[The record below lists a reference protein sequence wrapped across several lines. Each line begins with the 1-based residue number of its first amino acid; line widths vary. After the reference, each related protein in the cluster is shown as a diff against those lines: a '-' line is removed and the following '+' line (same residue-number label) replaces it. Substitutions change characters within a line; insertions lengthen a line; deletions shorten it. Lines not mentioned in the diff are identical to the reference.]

1 MSDYDVPT
9 PMGFEIIIKKDKA
22 TSIAR
27 EDAWKYEK
35 TKTVT
40 TFYLDIPT
48 DWKNIATKFD
58 KYALE
63 HLDIIN
69 KSLKQYA
76 SEQMHVKFGNI
87 FIVAPFT
94 ELSDRIYVYWK
105 NKNVVLVLNNL
116 FSNPT
121 IDQKKYLK
129 IQTADTANN
138 DRLIINCNQDGKIL
152 N

>member
-1 MSDYDVPT
+1 
-9 PMGFEIIIKKDKA
+9 
-22 TSIAR
+22 
-27 EDAWKYEK
+27 
-35 TKTVT
+35 
-40 TFYLDIPT
+40 
-48 DWKNIATKFD
+48 
-58 KYALE
+58 
-63 HLDIIN
+63 
-69 KSLKQYA
+69 
-76 SEQMHVKFGNI
+76 MHVKFGNI